1 MQADELKVVQ
11 FHIILVKDSGS
22 IPHTPTIILNGLMAE
37 SVDANQVKES
47 YSGLVSK
54 YLRLNRDESRRYTVI
69 YS

>member
-1 MQADELKVVQ
+1 MLYLFLWSE
-11 FHIILVKDSGS
+11 
-22 IPHTPTIILNGLMAE
+22 ILNGLMAE

-54 YLRLNRDESRRYTVI
+54 YLRLNRDEGRRYAVI